1 MTLSSRS
8 IELALRSINEKVESD
23 LDLGRG
29 TSSFCFYFSLL
40 DWLTR
45 GKLIKYF
52 FVLFNKSIY
61 NYIDF

>member
-29 TSSFCFYFSLL
+29 TSYFCFYFSLL

-52 FVLFNKSIY
+52 LYYLIKV
-61 NYIDF
+61 YIIILMF